1 VSRTLRI
8 ATKFA
13 GLGFG
18 VAAGLMVYSLSPFGT
33 EMSRVI
39 VLPLC
44 PPSILLTVFIDIEP
58 TTIDLVVVWSLIAS
72 LNAVLYGAVGT
83 ALSELLKSN

>member
-1 VSRTLRI
+1 MTRTLRI
-8 ATKFA
+8 TTKFA
-13 GLGFG
+13 GLEFG
-18 VAAGLMVYSLSPFGT
+18 VAAGLMVYSLSPFGS

-39 VLPLC
+39 VLSLC
-44 PPSILLTVFIDIEP
+44 PPSILLAVFIDFDF

-72 LNAVLYGAVGT
+72 LNAVLYGVIGI